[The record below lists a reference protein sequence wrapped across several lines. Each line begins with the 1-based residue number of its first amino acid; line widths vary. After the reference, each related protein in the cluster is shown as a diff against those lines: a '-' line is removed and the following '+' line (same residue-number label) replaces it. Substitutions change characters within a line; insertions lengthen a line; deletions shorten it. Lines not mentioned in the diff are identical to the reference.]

1 MDSQRNLLVIALLFV
16 SFMIWQAWEQDK
28 APKPQVQQTTQTT
41 TTAAGSAASQGVPA
55 SGQGKLITVKTDVLS
70 LTINTRG
77 GDIEQALLLAYPK
90 ELGSSEPFQLL
101 ETTPNFV
108 YQAQSGLT
116 GRNGPDN
123 PNNNKGRPLYNTER
137 DTYVLADGQD
147 ELVIPMTFTDESG
160 NAFTKTFA
168 LKRGQYAVY
177 VGYDVKNAGTQPLEI
192 SSFGQLKQ
200 TIDLPS
206 HRDTGSN
213 NFALHTFRGAA
224 YSTPDEKYE
233 KYKFDTIAD
242 DENLNVNA
250 KGGWVAMLQQYFATA
265 WVPASNVTSNFYT
278 ADLGHGVAAIG
289 YKSEPVQVQP
299 GQTAKLASTLWVG
312 PEIQDKMAQV
322 APHLDLTVDYGWL
335 WFISQPLF
343 KLLKWIHSFL
353 GNWGFSIIAITFIV
367 RGVMYPLTKAQYTSM
382 AKMRLLQ
389 PKIQAMRER
398 LGDDKQRMSQE
409 MMALYK
415 AEKVNPLGG
424 CFPLLI
430 QMPIF
435 LALYYML
442 MGSVE
447 LRHAPFALWI
457 HDLSAQDPYYILP
470 ILMGATMFFI
480 QKMSPTTVTD
490 PMQQKIMTFM
500 PVIFTVFFLWFPSG
514 LVLYYIV
521 SNLVTILQQQLIYR
535 GLEKRGLHSRE
546 KKKKA

>member
-1 MDSQRNLLVIALLFV
+1 MDSQRNLLIIALLFV

-28 APKPQVQQTTQTT
+28 NPQPQQQTTQTT
-41 TTAAGSAASQGVPA
+41 TTAAGSAADQGVPA
-55 SGQGKLITVKTDVLS
+55 SGQGKLITVKTDVLE

-77 GDIEQALLLAYPK
+77 GDVEQAHLLGYPK
-90 ELGSSEPFQLL
+90 ELGSNEPFQLL
-101 ETTPNFV
+101 ETSAQFI

-116 GRNGPDN
+116 GRDGPDN
-123 PNNNKGRPLYNTER
+123 PANGERPLYNVDS
-137 DTYVLADGQD
+137 DTFVLADGQK
-147 ELVIPMTFTDESG
+147 ELAIPMTWTDEKG
-160 NAFTKTFA
+160 NTFTKTFT
-168 LKRGQYAVY
+168 LKRGEYAVN
-177 VGYDVKNAGTQPLEI
+177 VGYNVQNASEKPLEI
-192 SSFGQLKQ
+192 STFGQLKQ
-200 TIDLPS
+200 SIKLPA
-206 HRDTGSN
+206 HLDTGSS

-224 YSTPDEKYE
+224 FSTADTKYE
-233 KYKFDTIAD
+233 KYKFDTIA
-242 DENLNVNA
+242 ENEQLNVNSN
-250 KGGWVAMLQQYFATA
+250 GGWVAMLQQYFATA
-265 WVPASNVTSNFYT
+265 WVPNNDGSNNFFT
-278 ADLGHGVAAIG
+278 TKIGNDIAAIG
-289 YKSEPVQVQP
+289 YKSQPVVVQP
-299 GQTAKLASTLWVG
+299 GQTAALNSTLWVG
-312 PEIQDKMAQV
+312 PEIQDKMAAV

-343 KLLKWIHSFL
+343 KLLKFIHSFL
-353 GNWGFSIIAITFIV
+353 GNWGFSIIVITFIV
-367 RGVMYPLTKAQYTSM
+367 RGIMYPLTKAQYTSM
-382 AKMRLLQ
+382 AKMRMLQ

-398 LGDDKQRMSQE
+398 LGDDKQRQSQE

-470 ILMGATMFFI
+470 ILMGVTMFFI

-546 KKKKA
+546 KKSS

>member
-1 MDSQRNLLVIALLFV
+1 MDSQRNLFLIAFLFV
-16 SFMIWQAWEQDK
+16 SFLIWQSWQTDH
-28 APKPQVQQTTQTT
+28 APQPLQTQTTQNTT
-41 TTAAGSAASQGVPA
+41 VSGDAANQDVPA
-55 SGQGKLITVKTDVLS
+55 SGQGKTITVKTDVLS
-70 LTINTRG
+70 LHINTRG
-77 GDIEQALLLAYPK
+77 GDIEQAQLLAYPD
-90 ELGSSEPFQLL
+90 ELGSSQPFQLL
-101 ETTPNFV
+101 ETTPGFL

-123 PNNNKGRPLYNTER
+123 PANGERPLFAASQ
-137 DTYVLADGQD
+137 DTFEMAEGQN
-147 ELVIPMTFTDESG
+147 ELRIPLTFTAENG
-160 NAFTKTFA
+160 ATFTKTFV
-168 LKRGQYAVY
+168 LKRGEYAINVDY
-177 VGYDVKNAGTQPLEI
+177 QVNNTTQQPLEVAM
-192 SSFGQLKQ
+192 FGQLKQ
-200 TIDLPS
+200 TIDLPK

-224 YSTPDEKYE
+224 YSSSETNYE
-233 KYKFDTIAD
+233 KYKFDTISD
-242 DENLNVNA
+242 NENLSTTTAN
-250 KGGWVAMLQQYFATA
+250 GWVAMLQQYFATA
-265 WVPASNVTSNFYT
+265 WVPRTAGTNTLYTSN
-278 ADLGHGVAAIG
+278 LGNGIAAVG
-289 YKSEPVQVQP
+289 YKSSPVTVAP
-299 GQTAKLASTLWVG
+299 GSQQNLAATLWVG
-312 PEIQDKMAQV
+312 PEIQDKMAAV

-343 KLLKWIHSFL
+343 KLLKFLHSFI
-353 GNWGFSIIAITFIV
+353 GNWGFSIIVITFIV
-367 RGVMYPLTKAQYTSM
+367 RGIMYPLTKAQYTSM
-382 AKMRLLQ
+382 AKMRMLQ

-424 CFPLLI
+424 CLPLVI

-470 ILMGATMFFI
+470 ILMGITMFFI

-521 SNLVTILQQQLIYR
+521 SNLVTIIQQQVIYR
-535 GLEKRGLHSRE
+535 GLEKRGLHSRD
-546 KKKKA
+546 KKKA

>member
-1 MDSQRNLLVIALLFV
+1 MDSQRNLLLIALLFV
-16 SFMIWQAWEQDK
+16 TFMLWQAWETDK
-28 APKPQVQQTTQTT
+28 NPPATTQAIQQATNAVT
-41 TTAAGSAASQGVPA
+41 GDATNQGVPA

-77 GDIEQALLLAYPK
+77 GDIEQAHLLAYPDT
-90 ELGSSEPFQLL
+90 LGSDKPFHLL
-101 ETTPNFV
+101 ETTSEFV

-116 GRNGPDN
+116 GKNGPDN
-123 PNNNKGRPLYNTER
+123 PANGPRPLFTTTQDSFE
-137 DTYVLADGQD
+137 LADGQS
-147 ELVIPMTFTDESG
+147 ELRIPMTYTAADG
-160 NAFTKTFA
+160 VTYTKTFV
-168 LKRGQYAVY
+168 LKRGDYALNVDY
-177 VGYDVKNAGTQPLEI
+177 SVNNTSAQPLELTL
-192 SSFGQLKQ
+192 FGQLKQ
-200 TIDLPS
+200 SIELPK
-206 HRDTGSN
+206 HRDTGSS
-213 NFALHTFRGAA
+213 NFALHTYRGAA
-224 YSTPDEKYE
+224 FSSSED
-233 KYKFDTIAD
+233 KYKKYSFSDM
-242 DENLNVNA
+242 DENLNITTN
-250 KGGWVAMLQQYFATA
+250 GGWVAMLQQYFATA
-265 WVPASNVTSNFYT
+265 WIPTTAGANTFYT
-278 ADLGHGVAAIG
+278 SRLGNGQAAIG
-289 YKSEPVQVQP
+289 FKSAPVVVAAGSQQDLK
-299 GQTAKLASTLWVG
+299 TTLWVG
-312 PEIQDKMAQV
+312 PEIQDKMAAV

-343 KLLKWIHSFL
+343 KLLKFLHSFI

-367 RGVMYPLTKAQYTSM
+367 RGIMYPLTKAQYTSM

-389 PKIQAMRER
+389 PKLQAMRER
-398 LGDDKQRMSQE
+398 IGDDKQRMSQE

-415 AEKVNPLGG
+415 SEKVNPLGG

-470 ILMGATMFFI
+470 ILMGVTMFFI

-490 PMQQKIMTFM
+490 PMQQKIMTYM

-514 LVLYYIV
+514 LVMYYIV

-546 KKKKA
+546 KK

>member
-1 MDSQRNLLVIALLFV
+1 MDSQRNLLLIALLFV
-16 SFMIWQAWEQDK
+16 TFMLWQAWETDK
-28 APKPQVQQTTQTT
+28 NPPATTQAIQQATNAVT
-41 TTAAGSAASQGVPA
+41 GDATNQGVPA

-77 GDIEQALLLAYPK
+77 GDIEQAHLLAYPDT
-90 ELGSSEPFQLL
+90 LGSDKPFHLL
-101 ETTPNFV
+101 ETTSEFV

-116 GRNGPDN
+116 GKNGPDN
-123 PNNNKGRPLYNTER
+123 PANGPRPLFTTTQDSFE
-137 DTYVLADGQD
+137 LADGQN
-147 ELVIPMTFTDESG
+147 ELRIPMTYTAADG
-160 NAFTKTFA
+160 VTYTKTFV
-168 LKRGQYAVY
+168 LKRGDYALNVDY
-177 VGYDVKNAGTQPLEI
+177 SVNNTSAQPLELTL
-192 SSFGQLKQ
+192 FGQLKQ
-200 TIDLPS
+200 SIELPK
-206 HRDTGSN
+206 HRDTGSS
-213 NFALHTFRGAA
+213 NFALHTYRGAA
-224 YSTPDEKYE
+224 FSSSED
-233 KYKFDTIAD
+233 KYKKYSFSDM
-242 DENLNVNA
+242 DENLNVTTN
-250 KGGWVAMLQQYFATA
+250 GGWVAMLQQYFATA
-265 WVPASNVTSNFYT
+265 WIPTTAGANTFYT
-278 ADLGHGVAAIG
+278 SKLGNGQAAIG
-289 YKSEPVQVQP
+289 FKSAPVVVAAGSQQDLK
-299 GQTAKLASTLWVG
+299 TTLWVG
-312 PEIQDKMAQV
+312 PEIQDKMAAV

-343 KLLKWIHSFL
+343 KLLKFLHSFI

-367 RGVMYPLTKAQYTSM
+367 RGIMYPLTKAQYTSM

-389 PKIQAMRER
+389 PKLQAMRER
-398 LGDDKQRMSQE
+398 IGDDKQRMSQE

-415 AEKVNPLGG
+415 SEKVNPLGG

-470 ILMGATMFFI
+470 ILMGVTMFFI

-490 PMQQKIMTFM
+490 PMQQKIMTYM

-514 LVLYYIV
+514 LVMYYIV

-546 KKKKA
+546 KK

>member
-1 MDSQRNLLVIALLFV
+1 MDSQRNLLLIALLFV
-16 SFMIWQAWEQDK
+16 TFMLWQAWETDK
-28 APKPQVQQTTQTT
+28 NPPATTQAIQQATNAVT
-41 TTAAGSAASQGVPA
+41 GDATNQGVPA

-77 GDIEQALLLAYPK
+77 GDIEQAHLLAYPDT
-90 ELGSSEPFQLL
+90 LGSDKPFHLL
-101 ETTPNFV
+101 ETTSEFV

-116 GRNGPDN
+116 GKNGPDN
-123 PNNNKGRPLYNTER
+123 PANGPRPLFTTTQDSFE
-137 DTYVLADGQD
+137 LADGQS
-147 ELVIPMTFTDESG
+147 ELRIPMTYTAADG
-160 NAFTKTFA
+160 VTYTKTFV
-168 LKRGQYAVY
+168 LKRGDYALNVDY
-177 VGYDVKNAGTQPLEI
+177 SVNNTSAQPLELTL
-192 SSFGQLKQ
+192 FGQLKQ
-200 TIDLPS
+200 SMELPK
-206 HRDTGSN
+206 HRDTGSS
-213 NFALHTFRGAA
+213 NFALHTYRGAA
-224 YSTPDEKYE
+224 FSSSED
-233 KYKFDTIAD
+233 KYKKYSFSDM
-242 DENLNVNA
+242 DENLNITTN
-250 KGGWVAMLQQYFATA
+250 GGWVAMLQQYFATA
-265 WVPASNVTSNFYT
+265 WIPTTTGANTFYT
-278 ADLGHGVAAIG
+278 NKLGNGQAAIG
-289 YKSEPVQVQP
+289 FKSAPVVVAAGSQQDLK
-299 GQTAKLASTLWVG
+299 TTLWVG
-312 PEIQDKMAQV
+312 PEIQDKMAAV

-343 KLLKWIHSFL
+343 KLLKFLHSFI

-367 RGVMYPLTKAQYTSM
+367 RGIMYPLTKAQYTSM

-389 PKIQAMRER
+389 PKLQAMRER
-398 LGDDKQRMSQE
+398 IGDDKQRMSQE

-415 AEKVNPLGG
+415 SEKVNPLGG

-470 ILMGATMFFI
+470 ILMGVTMFFI

-490 PMQQKIMTFM
+490 PMQQKIMTYM

-514 LVLYYIV
+514 LVMYYIV

-546 KKKKA
+546 KK

>member
-1 MDSQRNLLVIALLFV
+1 MDSQRNLLLIALLFV
-16 SFMIWQAWEQDK
+16 TFMLWQAWETDK
-28 APKPQVQQTTQTT
+28 NPPATTQAIQQATNAVT
-41 TTAAGSAASQGVPA
+41 GDATNQGVPA

-77 GDIEQALLLAYPK
+77 GDIEQAHLLAYPDT
-90 ELGSSEPFQLL
+90 LGSDKPFHLL
-101 ETTPNFV
+101 ETTSEFV

-116 GRNGPDN
+116 GKNGPDN
-123 PNNNKGRPLYNTER
+123 PANGPRPLFTTTQDSFE
-137 DTYVLADGQD
+137 LADGQN
-147 ELVIPMTFTDESG
+147 ELHIPMTYTAADG
-160 NAFTKTFA
+160 VTYTKTFV
-168 LKRGQYAVY
+168 LKRGDYALNVDY
-177 VGYDVKNAGTQPLEI
+177 SVNNTSAQPLELTL
-192 SSFGQLKQ
+192 FGQLKQ
-200 TIDLPS
+200 SIELPK
-206 HRDTGSN
+206 HRDTGSS
-213 NFALHTFRGAA
+213 NFALHTYRGAA
-224 YSTPDEKYE
+224 FSSSED
-233 KYKFDTIAD
+233 KYKKYSFSDM
-242 DENLNVNA
+242 DENLNITTN
-250 KGGWVAMLQQYFATA
+250 GGWVAMLQQYFATA
-265 WVPASNVTSNFYT
+265 WIPTTAGANTFYT
-278 ADLGHGVAAIG
+278 SKLGNGQAAIG
-289 YKSEPVQVQP
+289 FKSAPVVVAAGSQQDLK
-299 GQTAKLASTLWVG
+299 TTLWVG
-312 PEIQDKMAQV
+312 PEIQDKMAAV

-343 KLLKWIHSFL
+343 KLLKFLHSFI

-367 RGVMYPLTKAQYTSM
+367 RGIMYPLTKAQYTSM

-389 PKIQAMRER
+389 PKLQAMRER
-398 LGDDKQRMSQE
+398 IGDDKQRMSQE

-415 AEKVNPLGG
+415 SEKVNPLGG

-470 ILMGATMFFI
+470 ILMGVTMFFI

-490 PMQQKIMTFM
+490 PMQQKIMTYM

-514 LVLYYIV
+514 LVMYYIV

-546 KKKKA
+546 KK

>member
-1 MDSQRNLLVIALLFV
+1 MDSQRNLFVIALLFV

-123 PNNNKGRPLYNTER
+123 PNNNKGRPLYNVDS
-137 DTYVLADGQD
+137 DTYVLADGQN
-147 ELVIPMTFTDESG
+147 ELLIPMTFTDETG
-160 NAFTKTFA
+160 NTFTKTFA

-177 VGYDVKNAGTQPLEI
+177 VGYNVKNAGTQPLEVAT
-192 SSFGQLKQ
+192 FGQLKQ

-242 DENLNVNA
+242 DENLNVSA

-265 WVPASNVTSNFYT
+265 WVPANNGTNNFYT
-278 ADLGHGVAAIG
+278 ANLGNGVAAIG
-289 YKSEPVQVQP
+289 YKSAPVQVQP
-299 GQTAKLASTLWVG
+299 GQTAALASTLWVG
-312 PEIQDKMAQV
+312 PEIQDKMAAV

-546 KKKKA
+546 KKKS

>member
-1 MDSQRNLLVIALLFV
+1 MDSQRNLLLIALLFV
-16 SFMIWQAWEQDK
+16 TFMLWQAWETDK
-28 APKPQVQQTTQTT
+28 NPPATTQAIQQATNAVT
-41 TTAAGSAASQGVPA
+41 GDATNQGVPA

-77 GDIEQALLLAYPK
+77 GDIEQAHLLAYPDT
-90 ELGSSEPFQLL
+90 LGSDKPFHLL
-101 ETTPNFV
+101 ETTSEFV

-116 GRNGPDN
+116 GKNGPDN
-123 PNNNKGRPLYNTER
+123 PANGPRPLFTTTQDSFE
-137 DTYVLADGQD
+137 LADGQS
-147 ELVIPMTFTDESG
+147 ELHIPMTYTAADG
-160 NAFTKTFA
+160 VTYTKTFV
-168 LKRGQYAVY
+168 LKRGDY
-177 VGYDVKNAGTQPLEI
+177 VLNVDYSVNNTSAQPLELTL
-192 SSFGQLKQ
+192 FGQLKQ
-200 TIDLPS
+200 SMELPK
-206 HRDTGSN
+206 HRDTGSS
-213 NFALHTFRGAA
+213 NFALHTYRGAA
-224 YSTPDEKYE
+224 FSSSED
-233 KYKFDTIAD
+233 KYKKYSFSDM
-242 DENLNVNA
+242 DENLNITTN
-250 KGGWVAMLQQYFATA
+250 GGWVAMLQQYFATA
-265 WVPASNVTSNFYT
+265 WIPTTAGANTFYT
-278 ADLGHGVAAIG
+278 SKLGNGQAAIG
-289 YKSEPVQVQP
+289 FKSAPVVVAAGSQQDLK
-299 GQTAKLASTLWVG
+299 TTLWVG
-312 PEIQDKMAQV
+312 PEIQDKMAAV

-343 KLLKWIHSFL
+343 KLLKFLHSFI

-367 RGVMYPLTKAQYTSM
+367 RGIMYPLTKAQYTSM

-389 PKIQAMRER
+389 PKLQAMRER
-398 LGDDKQRMSQE
+398 IGDDKQRMSQE

-415 AEKVNPLGG
+415 SEKVNPLGG

-470 ILMGATMFFI
+470 ILMGVTMFFI

-490 PMQQKIMTFM
+490 PMQQKIMTYM

-514 LVLYYIV
+514 LVMYYIV

-546 KKKKA
+546 KK

>member
-1 MDSQRNLLVIALLFV
+1 MDSQRNLFVIALLFV

-101 ETTPNFV
+101 ETTPNFI

-123 PNNNKGRPLYNTER
+123 PNNNQGRPLYNTER

-147 ELVIPMTFTDESG
+147 ELLIPMNFTDAAG

-177 VGYDVKNAGTQPLEI
+177 VGYDVKNAGTQPLEV

-312 PEIQDKMAQV
+312 PEIQDKMAAV

-546 KKKKA
+546 KKKS

>member
-1 MDSQRNLLVIALLFV
+1 MDSQRNLFLIAFLFV
-16 SFMIWQAWEQDK
+16 SFMIWQAW
-28 APKPQVQQTTQTT
+28 QTDH
-41 TTAAGSAASQGVPA
+41 APA
-55 SGQGKLITVKTDVLS
+55 SGQGKTITVKTDVLS
-70 LTINTRG
+70 LNINTRG
-77 GDIEQALLLAYPK
+77 GDVEQAQLLTYPDK
-90 ELGSSEPFQLL
+90 LGSSQPFQLL
-101 ETTPNFV
+101 ETSSAFL

-123 PNNNKGRPLYNTER
+123 PNNGARPLFTTTQDHFE
-137 DTYVLADGQD
+137 LADNQS
-147 ELVIPMTFTDESG
+147 ELRIPMTFTAENG
-160 NAFTKTFA
+160 AVYTKTFV
-168 LKRGQYAVY
+168 LKRGEYAINVEY
-177 VGYDVKNAGTQPLEI
+177 QVNNATQQPLEVAM
-192 SSFGQLKQ
+192 FGQLKQ
-200 TIDLPS
+200 TIDLPK

-224 YSTPDEKYE
+224 YSTSDEKYE

-242 DENLNVNA
+242 NENLSTTTAN
-250 KGGWVAMLQQYFATA
+250 GWVAMLQQYFATA
-265 WVPASNVTSNFYT
+265 WVPRTAGNNTLYTSN
-278 ADLGHGVAAIG
+278 LGNGIAAVG
-289 YKSEPVQVQP
+289 YKSAPVTVAP
-299 GQTAKLASTLWVG
+299 GSQQTLAATLWVG
-312 PEIQDKMAQV
+312 PEIQDKMAAI

-343 KLLKWIHSFL
+343 KLLKFLHSFI
-353 GNWGFSIIAITFIV
+353 GNWGFSIIVITFIV
-367 RGVMYPLTKAQYTSM
+367 RGIMYPLTKAQYTSM
-382 AKMRLLQ
+382 AKMRMLQ

-415 AEKVNPLGG
+415 SEKVNPLGG
-424 CFPLLI
+424 CLPLVI

-470 ILMGATMFFI
+470 ILMGVTMFFI

-535 GLEKRGLHSRE
+535 GLEKRGLHSRD
-546 KKKKA
+546 KKKA

>member
-1 MDSQRNLLVIALLFV
+1 

-28 APKPQVQQTTQTT
+28 NPQPQAQQTTQTT
-41 TTAAGSAASQGVPA
+41 TTAAGSAADQGVPA
-55 SGQGKLITVKTDVLS
+55 SGQGKLITVKTDVLD

-77 GDIEQALLLAYPK
+77 GDVEQASLPAYPK
-90 ELGSSEPFQLL
+90 ELGSTEPFQLL
-101 ETTPNFV
+101 ETTPQFI

-116 GRNGPDN
+116 GRDGPDN
-123 PNNNKGRPLYNTER
+123 PANGPRPLYNVEK
-137 DTYVLADGQD
+137 DAFVLADGQN
-147 ELVIPMTFTDESG
+147 ELQIPMTYTDAAG
-160 NAFTKTFA
+160 NTFTKTFV
-168 LKRGQYAVY
+168 LKRGEYAVNVNY
-177 VGYDVKNAGTQPLEI
+177 SVQNAGEKPLEV
-192 SSFGQLKQ
+192 STFGQLKQ
-200 TIDLPS
+200 SINLPS
-206 HRDTGSN
+206 HRDTGSS

-233 KYKFDTIAD
+233 KYKFDTIAEN
-242 DENLNVNA
+242 ENLNVNA
-250 KGGWVAMLQQYFATA
+250 KDGWVAMLQQYFATA
-265 WVPASNVTSNFYT
+265 WVPRNDGTNNFYT
-278 ADLGHGVAAIG
+278 ANLGNGIAAIG
-289 YKSEPVQVQP
+289 YKSQPVLVQP
-299 GQTAKLASTLWVG
+299 GQTGAMTSTLWVG
-312 PEIQDKMAQV
+312 PEIQDKMAAV

-343 KLLKWIHSFL
+343 KLL
-353 GNWGFSIIAITFIV
+353 
-367 RGVMYPLTKAQYTSM
+367 PLTKAQYTSM
-382 AKMRLLQ
+382 AKMRMLQ

-398 LGDDKQRMSQE
+398 LGDDKQRQSQE

-424 CFPLLI
+424 CFPLII

-442 MGSVE
+442 MGSIE

-470 ILMGATMFFI
+470 ILMGVTMFFI

-521 SNLVTILQQQLIYR
+521 SNLVTIIQQQLIYR

-546 KKKKA
+546 KKNS

>member
-1 MDSQRNLLVIALLFV
+1 MDSQRNLLLIALLFV
-16 SFMIWQAWEQDK
+16 TFMLWQAWETDK
-28 APKPQVQQTTQTT
+28 NPPATTQAIQQATNAVT
-41 TTAAGSAASQGVPA
+41 GDATNQGVPA

-77 GDIEQALLLAYPK
+77 GDIEQAHLLAYPDT
-90 ELGSSEPFQLL
+90 LGSDKPFYLL
-101 ETTPNFV
+101 ETTSEFV

-116 GRNGPDN
+116 GKNGPDN
-123 PNNNKGRPLYNTER
+123 PANGPRPLFTTTQDSFE
-137 DTYVLADGQD
+137 LADGQS
-147 ELVIPMTFTDESG
+147 ELRIPMTYTAADG
-160 NAFTKTFA
+160 VTYTKTFV
-168 LKRGQYAVY
+168 LKRGDYALNVDY
-177 VGYDVKNAGTQPLEI
+177 SVNNTSAQPLELTL
-192 SSFGQLKQ
+192 FGQLKQ
-200 TIDLPS
+200 SIELPK
-206 HRDTGSN
+206 HRDTGSS
-213 NFALHTFRGAA
+213 NFALHTYRGAA
-224 YSTPDEKYE
+224 FSSSED
-233 KYKFDTIAD
+233 KYKKYSFSDM
-242 DENLNVNA
+242 DENLNITTN
-250 KGGWVAMLQQYFATA
+250 GGWVAMLQQYFATA
-265 WVPASNVTSNFYT
+265 WIPTTAGANTFYT
-278 ADLGHGVAAIG
+278 SKLGNGQAAIG
-289 YKSEPVQVQP
+289 FKSAPVVVAAGSQQDLK
-299 GQTAKLASTLWVG
+299 TTLWVG
-312 PEIQDKMAQV
+312 PEIQDKMAAV

-343 KLLKWIHSFL
+343 KLLKFLHSFI

-367 RGVMYPLTKAQYTSM
+367 RGIMYPLTKAQYTSM

-389 PKIQAMRER
+389 PKLQAMRER
-398 LGDDKQRMSQE
+398 IGDDKQRMSQE

-415 AEKVNPLGG
+415 SEKVNPLGG

-470 ILMGATMFFI
+470 ILMGVTMFFI

-490 PMQQKIMTFM
+490 PMQQKIMTYM

-514 LVLYYIV
+514 LVMYYIV

-546 KKKKA
+546 KK